1 MKGPYV
7 MTAGGAG
14 RMAQMEVEAQA
25 GFYPGWHENNVTELL
40 GRWFKDEGPHTEA
53 PPSQAEAE
61 G

>member
-1 MKGPYV
+1 